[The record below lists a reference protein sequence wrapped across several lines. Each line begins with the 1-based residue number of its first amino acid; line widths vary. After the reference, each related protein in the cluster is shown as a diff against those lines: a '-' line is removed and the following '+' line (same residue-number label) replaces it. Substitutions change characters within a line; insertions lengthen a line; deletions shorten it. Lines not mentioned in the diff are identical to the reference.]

1 MGKAALSNSR
11 RLADVFDSG
20 RRIGLGANH
29 IARRIQEFGAR
40 SNTIPCLFHTNTNR
54 LVANLTG
61 NCGQVNT
68 FLKRASSPLNR
79 SVSPLGY
86 NVLHVT
92 GVPRHSHHML
102 QKPQKLRSLPKAP
115 SGIKGLDEITLGGL
129 PKGRPTLICGSA
141 GCGKTLF
148 GIEFLVRG
156 ALQFGEPGVCIT
168 FEESARDLAANVASL
183 GFDLERLQKSKKL
196 VIDHIFIDKNEIAE
210 TGEYDLEGLFI
221 RLNAAINSIKAKRV
235 LLDTPEALFAG
246 LSDTGVLRSE
256 LRRLFGWLKDKG
268 VTAIITGEKGEG
280 TLTRHGLEEYV
291 SDCVILLDHRVQND
305 AVTRRLRVLKYRGS
319 THGTNEYPFLIDE
332 HGISVLPVTSLGL
345 THGAST
351 ERISSGIPDLDEMFG
366 GQGYFRG
373 SSVLVT
379 GSAGTGKTSMGAHFI
394 DAACRRGENAILFSF
409 EESPEQVI
417 RNMRSIGMDLGR
429 WVKKDLLHI
438 EAARPTAFGLEMHL
452 VRMHHL
458 LETHKPKVVV
468 IDPISGLLPG
478 GSEHDVHALV
488 LRIVDFLKHSGA
500 TGFFTAL
507 NETDDLQ
514 STALSISSLVDA
526 WILLRNVEVNGERN
540 RLLYVLKSRGMAH
553 SNQIREFLMTARGV
567 KLRDVYL
574 GPGGVL
580 TGSARVARE
589 AEERGEELR
598 RQEEIKDRELAMK
611 VTLRA
616 LEAKIASLQAE
627 KEAHETALVSTVAA
641 AEAKKVAALAD
652 RNAMRKSRG
661 IIVETKRGN
670 KRPNGREG
678 KL

>member
-1 MGKAALSNSR
+1 MS
-11 RLADVFDSG
+11 
-20 RRIGLGANH
+20 
-29 IARRIQEFGAR
+29 
-40 SNTIPCLFHTNTNR
+40 
-54 LVANLTG
+54 
-61 NCGQVNT
+61 
-68 FLKRASSPLNR
+68 
-79 SVSPLGY
+79 
-86 NVLHVT
+86 
-92 GVPRHSHHML
+92 
-102 QKPQKLRSLPKAP
+102 QKLRPGLPKAP
-115 SGIKGLDEITLGGL
+115 TGIDGLDQITLGGL
-129 PKGRPTLICGSA
+129 PRGRPTLICGSA

-156 ALQFGEPGVCIT
+156 AVQFNEPGVCIT
-168 FEESARDLAANVASL
+168 FEESARDLTLNVASL
-183 GFDLERLQKSKKL
+183 GFDLEQLQKSRKL
-196 VIDHIFIDKNEIAE
+196 VIDHIYIDKSEIAE

-221 RLNAAINSIKAKRV
+221 RLNAAIDSIKAKRV

-268 VTAIITGEKGEG
+268 VTAVITGERGEG

-345 THGAST
+345 THPAST
-351 ERISSGIPDLDEMFG
+351 GRISSGVPDLDAMLEG
-366 GQGYFRG
+366 RGYFRG

-379 GSAGTGKTSMGAHFI
+379 GSAGTGKTSMGAHFV
-394 DAACRRGENAILFSF
+394 DAACGRGEKAILFSF

-417 RNMRSIGMDLGR
+417 RNMRSIGIDLER
-429 WVKKDLLHI
+429 WVKKGLLHL
-438 EAARPTAFGLEMHL
+438 ESARPTAFGLEMHL

-458 LETHKPKVVV
+458 LETHKPDVVV
-468 IDPISGLLPG
+468 IDPISSLLPG

-507 NETDDLQ
+507 NVEDDLQ
-514 STALSISSLVDA
+514 STALNMSSLVDA
-526 WILLRNVEVNGERN
+526 WILLRNIEVNGERN

-553 SNQIREFLMTARGV
+553 SNQIREFLLTDRGV
-567 KLRDVYL
+567 RLRDVYL

-589 AEERGEELR
+589 ADERRAENR
-598 RQEEIKDRELAMK
+598 RKREIQDRERAI
-611 VTLRA
+611 TASLRA
-616 LEAKIASLQAE
+616 VEAKIAALQAE
-627 KEAHETALVSTVAA
+627 KAARENELTSTLGADD
-641 AEAKKVAALAD
+641 AEKAVALAD
-652 RNAMRKSRG
+652 IEALRKSRG
-661 IIVETKRGN
+661 MTIQSTGRTQ
-670 KRPNGREG
+670 RPNGREG
-678 KL
+678 KS

>member
-1 MGKAALSNSR
+1 M
-11 RLADVFDSG
+11 
-20 RRIGLGANH
+20 
-29 IARRIQEFGAR
+29 
-40 SNTIPCLFHTNTNR
+40 NR
-54 LVANLTG
+54 NL
-61 NCGQVNT
+61 
-68 FLKRASSPLNR
+68 
-79 SVSPLGY
+79 
-86 NVLHVT
+86 
-92 GVPRHSHHML
+92 
-102 QKPQKLRSLPKAP
+102 PQTLPKAP
-115 SGIKGLDEITLGGL
+115 TGIHGLDQITMGGL

-141 GCGKTLF
+141 GCGKTLL

-156 ALQFGEPGVCIT
+156 ALQFNEPGVCIS
-168 FEESARDLAANVASL
+168 FEESAHDLEMNVASL
-183 GFDLERLQKSKKL
+183 GFDLQKLQRAKKL
-196 VIDHIFIDKNEIAE
+196 VIDHIFIDKSEIAE

-221 RLNAAINSIKAKRV
+221 RLNAAIDSIKAKRV

-246 LSDTGVLRSE
+246 LSDAGVLRSE
-256 LRRLFGWLKDKG
+256 LRRLFGWLKNKG
-268 VTAIITGEKGEG
+268 VTAIITGERGEG

-351 ERISSGIPDLDEMFG
+351 ERISTGIPDLDEMFG
-366 GQGYFRG
+366 GKGYFRG

-379 GSAGTGKTSMGAHFI
+379 GSAGTGKSSMGVHFA
-394 DAACRRGENAILFSF
+394 DAACRRGERAILFSF
-409 EESPEQVI
+409 EESPQQVV
-417 RNMRSIGMDLGR
+417 RNMRSIGMDLNR
-429 WVKKDLLHI
+429 WVKQGLLHI
-438 EAARPTAFGLEMHL
+438 ESARPTAFGLEMHL

-458 LETHKPKVVV
+458 LEKIKPKVVV

-478 GSEHDVHALV
+478 GSEHDVHGLV

-507 NETDDLQ
+507 NAEDDLQ

-526 WILLRNVEVNGERN
+526 WILLRNIEVNGERN

-553 SNQIREFLMTARGV
+553 SNQIREFLLTSRGV

-589 AEERGEELR
+589 AEDVREETR
-598 RQEEIKDRELAMK
+598 RHQAAKERELAAK
-611 VTLRA
+611 GV
-616 LEAKIASLQAE
+616 LEALDAKITGLHAE
-627 KEAHETALVSTVAA
+627 KLAKETELSNILDTDRAQRGKVLAEREAL
-641 AEAKKVAALAD
+641 
-652 RNAMRKSRG
+652 RKSRG
-661 IIVETKRGN
+661 MMNQTAVRRR
-670 KRPNGREG
+670 RP
-678 KL
+678 

>member
-1 MGKAALSNSR
+1 MS
-11 RLADVFDSG
+11 
-20 RRIGLGANH
+20 
-29 IARRIQEFGAR
+29 
-40 SNTIPCLFHTNTNR
+40 
-54 LVANLTG
+54 
-61 NCGQVNT
+61 
-68 FLKRASSPLNR
+68 
-79 SVSPLGY
+79 
-86 NVLHVT
+86 
-92 GVPRHSHHML
+92 
-102 QKPQKLRSLPKAP
+102 QKLRPLPKAP
-115 SGIKGLDEITLGGL
+115 TGIDGLDQITLGGL
-129 PKGRPTLICGSA
+129 PRGRPTLICGSA

-156 ALQFGEPGVCIT
+156 AVQFNEPGVCIT
-168 FEESARDLAANVASL
+168 FEESARDLALNVASL
-183 GFDLERLQKSKKL
+183 GFDLEQLQKSRKL
-196 VIDHIFIDKNEIAE
+196 VIDHIYIDKNEIAE

-221 RLNAAINSIKAKRV
+221 RLNAAIDSIKAKRV

-268 VTAIITGEKGEG
+268 VTAVITGERGEG

-345 THGAST
+345 THPAST
-351 ERISSGIPDLDEMFG
+351 SRISTGMPDLDAMLEG
-366 GQGYFRG
+366 RGYFRG

-379 GSAGTGKTSMGAHFI
+379 GSAGTGKTSMGAHFV
-394 DAACRRGENAILFSF
+394 DAACGRGEKAILFSF

-417 RNMRSIGMDLGR
+417 RNMRSIGMDLER
-429 WVKKDLLHI
+429 WVKKGLLLI
-438 EAARPTAFGLEMHL
+438 ESARPTAFGLEMHL

-458 LETHKPKVVV
+458 LETHKPAVVV
-468 IDPISGLLPG
+468 IDPISSLLPG

-507 NETDDLQ
+507 NVEDNLQ

-553 SNQIREFLMTARGV
+553 SNQVREFLLTHRGV
-567 KLRDVYL
+567 RLRDVYL

-589 AEERGEELR
+589 ADERRAESR
-598 RQEEIKDRELAMK
+598 RQRELQDRERAIT
-611 VTLRA
+611 VSLRA
-616 LEAKIASLQAE
+616 VEAKIAALQAE
-627 KEAHETALVSTVAA
+627 KVAHENELTSALGADS
-641 AEAKKVAALAD
+641 AEKAVALAD
-652 RNAMRKSRG
+652 IEALRKSRG
-661 IIVETKRGN
+661 LIIESPGRTQ
-670 KRPNGREG
+670 RPNGREG
-678 KL
+678 KS